1 MPLGGAFQELIRAAA
16 QLKTTLIKQRP
27 GRQEWEN
34 SPPFMRCTAA
44 PTDTVSRAREGGF
57 SIQNSTALQLKEQ
70 GNDLINKDPEA
81 ALGLYTQAISVF
93 LWFDRGPD
101 RAAEDIPL
109 VCAADKL
116 PESEREQAHHVLA
129 VNFCNAAACLLSLN
143 MAADAAYACTQA
155 LRYDPYSVKALYR
168 RALAHRSADTTAGL
182 EAALADL
189 AAANQ
194 LEPANNQVRLALHAL
209 QHELRELRRK
219 ERGLYGNM
227 FQKGGLYDSETAT
240 EQVAAAAAAVA
251 AAAAAVDSGT
261 SHGEG
266 WRGGSNEGERPSTSG
281 RDPEDLTFEYLQA
294 PGNRKR
300 SLAAAR
306 NRKMAERLDAARA
319 PNAGRFPWWA
329 VPWWAYALIAL
340 HLIYRVIKIWRIP
353 VPAPTGGAGA
363 ALPKLPQQEVL
374 ATPAHGE
381 L

>member
-1 MPLGGAFQELIRAAA
+1 MPLGGMFQELVGAAA
-16 QLKTTLIKQRP
+16 QLKTTLVKQRP

-34 SPPFMRCTAA
+34 APPFMRCTAA
-44 PTDTVSRAREGGF
+44 PTDSVRRAREGSF
-57 SIQNSTALQLKEQ
+57 SIQHSTALQLKEE
-70 GNDLINKDPEA
+70 GNDLINENPEA
-81 ALGLYTQAISVF
+81 ALERYSQAVSVF

-116 PESEREQAHHVLA
+116 PEAEREQAHHLLA
-129 VNFCNAAACLLSLN
+129 LNFCNAAACLLSLN
-143 MAADAAYACTQA
+143 MTADAAYACTQA

-168 RALAHRSADTTAGL
+168 RALAHRSADTTDGL
-182 EAALADL
+182 EAAVADL

-194 LEPANNQVRLALHAL
+194 LEPANNQVRLALTAL

-227 FQKGGLYDSETAT
+227 FHTGGLYDSDKAT
-240 EQVAAAAAAVA
+240 EQVAAAAAAA
-251 AAAAAVDSGT
+251 AGGAAGGSGAPQLDGGRG
-261 SHGEG
+261 SFDCGEG
-266 WRGGSNEGERPSTSG
+266 PSTSG
-281 RDPEDLTFEYLQA
+281 RDPEDLTFDY
-294 PGNRKR
+294 PHGSGNRKR
-300 SLAAAR
+300 SLASAR

-340 HLIYRVIKIWRIP
+340 HLVYRVIKIWRIP
-353 VPAPTGGAGA
+353 LPGATSGA
-363 ALPKLPQQEVL
+363 DAAQPQPQQEVL
-374 ATPAHGE
+374 AAPAHGE